1 MRENLLTH
9 LFDDMVVRIDISLLP
24 LILQLHKYDIIVY
37 SHIKAE
43 SKHCSLS
50 VVFFSQGIHVAR
62 LVRIEK
68 AHGQEA
74 SAIA

>member
-1 MRENLLTH
+1 MLTH
-9 LFDDMVVRIDISLLP
+9 LFDAMVVRIDISFLP

-50 VVFFSQGIHVAR
+50 VVFFSQEIHVAL
-62 LVRIEK
+62 LVCIEK
-68 AHGQEA
+68 AHGQET
-74 SAIA
+74 SVIA